1 MFIQR
6 LLNLINEK
14 GISRKQFS
22 EDVQINK
29 NQLKRWE
36 DVGTIPNRTTLIV
49 IAQYFNVSV
58 EYLLGETDERLQ
70 KEKSPA
76 GAGLKEKH
84 WRLITAYERAEGPI
98 KEAVDRLLNIEDK
111 PVLVKIAA
119 RDGSFQEREI
129 TQEEW
134 EKIKNLPDADL

>member
-1 MFIQR
+1 MEKILNKI
-6 LLNLINEK
+6 LLELEKAGKKQKDLCEFLGINGNVFTAWKSGKNKSYEK
-14 GISRKQFS
+14 HLPKIAEFFGIS
-22 EDVQINK
+22 I
-29 NQLKRWE
+29 
-36 DVGTIPNRTTLIV
+36 
-49 IAQYFNVSV
+49 
-58 EYLLGETDERLQ
+58 DELMG

-84 WRLITAYERAEGPI
+84 WRLITAYERAEEPI
-98 KEAVDRLLNIEDK
+98 KDAVDRLLKIEDK

-134 EKIKNLPDADL
+134 EKIQGLPDANL

>member
-76 GAGLKEKH
+76 RAGLKEKH

-129 TQEEW
+129 TQDEW

>member
-36 DVGTIPNRTTLIV
+36 DLGTIPNKTTLTV

-58 EYLLGETDERLQ
+58 EYLLGETDERTK

-98 KEAVDRLLNIEDK
+98 KDAVDRLLNIDEK
-111 PVLVKIAA
+111 PKTVKIAA
-119 RDGSFQEREI
+119 RSGAFEERVI
-129 TQEEW
+129 TEEEW
-134 EKIKNLPDADL
+134 NKIKNLPDADL

>member
-14 GISRKQFS
+14 GISRKKFS
-22 EDVQINK
+22 SDVQINK

-36 DVGTIPNRTTLIV
+36 DLGTIPNRTTLTV

-58 EYLLGETDERLQ
+58 EYLLGETDERFT

-84 WRLITAYERAEGPI
+84 WRLITAYERAEEPI
-98 KEAVDRLLNIEDK
+98 KKAVDGLLGIEEK
-111 PVLVKIAA
+111 PKMVKIAA
-119 RDGSFQEREI
+119 RDGTFEERVI
-129 TQEEW
+129 TEDEW